1 MKVSLRSHGYDEPDI
16 ATIGTIIEGYG
27 RQKRKL
33 IAILQ
38 DVQREY
44 GYLPR
49 NALFRIAEELGL
61 KEIEVFSV
69 ATFYKGFSLE
79 PKGEHVISLCLGTA
93 CHVRGAPSILEDVER
108 LLNVKAGN
116 TTEDLKFTLETVNC
130 LGACAIGPVV
140 VIDGQY
146 HGQMNVMK
154 TRELLKEYGVK
165 TSEEV
170 PEQVKSTA

>member
-16 ATIGTIIEGYG
+16 AKIGTIIEGYG

-49 NALFRIAEELGL
+49 NALLKVAAELDL
-61 KEIEVFSV
+61 KEIDVFGV
-69 ATFYKGFSLE
+69 ASFYKGFSLE
-79 PKGEHVISLCLGTA
+79 PKGEHLISMCLGTA
-93 CHVRGAPSILEDVER
+93 CHVRRAPAILRELER
-108 LLNVKAGN
+108 LLKIGPGQ
-116 TTEDLKFTLETVNC
+116 TTENRKFSLETVNC

-140 VIDGQY
+140 VIDGVY
-146 HGQMNVMK
+146 HGHMNVK
-154 TRELLKEYGVK
+154 KIRALLIQLGVDISKEV
-165 TSEEV
+165 
-170 PEQVKSTA
+170 A